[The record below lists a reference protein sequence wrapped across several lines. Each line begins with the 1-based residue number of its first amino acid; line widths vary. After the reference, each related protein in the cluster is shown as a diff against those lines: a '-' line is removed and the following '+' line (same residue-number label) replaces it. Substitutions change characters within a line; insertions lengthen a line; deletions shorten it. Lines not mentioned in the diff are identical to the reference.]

1 MPPVKIL
8 IIDDMQSIRD
18 ALRAYLCPPASAMDM
33 LNSLLKQ
40 GSFQAKEFLINEA
53 EQGEEGVA
61 MARSAHV
68 VGKPYAV
75 IFVDMLMPPG
85 IGGLEVI
92 KRIRSFDKKAQIIVC
107 TAISNEAPEEMLE
120 ANGGVMP
127 ILLSKPLNE
136 NQNLPQLIESLLA
149 A

>member
-1 MPPVKIL
+1 MSPVKIL

-40 GSFQAKEFLINEA
+40 GAIPTTEFLVNEA

-61 MARSAHV
+61 MARSAYAI
-68 VGKPYAV
+68 GKPYDV
-75 IFVDMLMPPG
+75 IFIDMLMPPG

-92 KRIRSFDKKAQIIVC
+92 KRIRSFDALTKIVVC
-107 TAISNEAPEEMLE
+107 TAISNEAPAEMLE
-120 ANGGVMP
+120 ANNGVMP
-127 ILLSKPLNE
+127 LLLSKPLTE
-136 NQNLPQLIESLLA
+136 TQNLPQLVQSLLA
-149 A
+149 L

>member
-1 MPPVKIL
+1 MSLVKIL

-61 MARSAHV
+61 MARSAHS
-68 VGKPYAV
+68 VGKPYDV

-92 KRIRSFDKKAQIIVC
+92 KRIRTFDKTAKIIVC
-107 TAISNEAPEEMLE
+107 TAISNEAPEEMRE

-127 ILLSKPLNE
+127 LLLSKPLTE
-136 NQNLPQLIESLLA
+136 NQNLPQLVESLLVA
-149 A
+149 